1 MNLKSSTTVVQ
12 KYLRITYGGPVAEEE
27 LFLRHTYL
35 ATLDKV
41 TVWLRLTGA
50 TEPPSDLE
58 LRSVLSGSYFSQ
70 GGIQNFLE
78 EDFFAWLARD
88 AAWPQA
94 LTMSR
99 RLLLQLATY
108 NLRELSEDVL
118 KGLYERLVDP
128 RIVTIWASTTPQTG

>member
-27 LFLRHTYL
+27 LFLRHTYFS
-35 ATLDKV
+35 TLDKV

-78 EDFFAWLARD
+78 EDFFAWAGPRRGLAAGPHD
-88 AAWPQA
+88 ESTAAPAACHLQPERA
-94 LTMSR
+94 LR
-99 RLLLQLATY
+99 RRT
-108 NLRELSEDVL
+108 
-118 KGLYERLVDP
+118 
-128 RIVTIWASTTPQTG
+128 